1 MPFFVLRRRLRK
13 RVFDAPPY
21 HKKSHNQRLRDLLL
35 FVIRLGFAKMRCFT
49 AKSYALLAPLL
60 LSKAMIYNEISIF
73 VIVWIGD
80 NILDFA

>member
-1 MPFFVLRRRLRK
+1 MGK
-13 RVFDAPPY
+13 EQI
-21 HKKSHNQRLRDLLL
+21 KSPSQIPERAIK
-35 FVIRLGFAKMRCFT
+35 VIRLGFAKVRCFT
-49 AKSYALLAPLL
+49 TESYVLLVPLL

>member
-1 MPFFVLRRRLRK
+1 MSERAIK
-13 RVFDAPPY
+13 
-21 HKKSHNQRLRDLLL
+21 
-35 FVIRLGFAKMRCFT
+35 VIRLGFAKMRCFT
-49 AKSYALLAPLL
+49 AKSHALLVSLL

>member
-1 MPFFVLRRRLRK
+1 
-13 RVFDAPPY
+13 
-21 HKKSHNQRLRDLLL
+21 
-35 FVIRLGFAKMRCFT
+35 MRCFT
-49 AKSYALLAPLL
+49 AKSHALLVSLL